1 MTHDL
6 RVHNNNIIHFITEI
20 HFTVYRSKKNLF
32 AGILLCCKGF
42 PISIRKQIKPVMKGN
57 YLIFKIFKKR
67 NFLQWKRLNIDKLVL
82 QSCLDLI
89 ERSVYR
95 EPNPRTEN
103 SPSPPMTTKTSQVMI
118 ANGLAE
124 LSFPLTQTPFLTQ
137 SCHLPT
143 HCQAWSWAICWHQAP
158 SKTTKPTPPQPPNF
172 VFQLPCLPVIPIHKV
187 LNWLL
192 LIIYYHLSNYNVLT
206 ALLWVILISPSI

>member
-1 MTHDL
+1 
-6 RVHNNNIIHFITEI
+6 
-20 HFTVYRSKKNLF
+20 
-32 AGILLCCKGF
+32 
-42 PISIRKQIKPVMKGN
+42 MKGN

-67 NFLQWKRLNIDKLVL
+67 NLLQWKRLNIDKLVL

-103 SPSPPMTTKTSQVMI
+103 SPSPPMTTKTSQAMI

-124 LSFPLTQTPFLTQ
+124 LSFPLTQTPFFLTQ

-143 HCQAWSWAICWHQAP
+143 HYQVWSWAISWHQAP
-158 SKTTKPTPPQPPNF
+158 SKTTTPNPTPTPKFCFPATLSACDTHPQSLKLTIIN
-172 VFQLPCLPVIPIHKV
+172 
-187 LNWLL
+187 NLL
-192 LIIYYHLSNYNVLT
+192 SLI
-206 ALLWVILISPSI
+206 

>member
-103 SPSPPMTTKTSQVMI
+103 SPSPPMTTKTSQI

-124 LSFPLTQTPFLTQ
+124 LSFPLTQTPFFNTELP
-137 SCHLPT
+137 PT
-143 HCQAWSWAICWHQAP
+143 HPLSGLVLGYLLAP
-158 SKTTKPTPPQPPNF
+158 GTKQDDHAQPHPNPQILFSSYP
-172 VFQLPCLPVIPIHKV
+172 VCL
-187 LNWLL
+187 W
-192 LIIYYHLSNYNVLT
+192 Y
-206 ALLWVILISPSI
+206 PSTKS